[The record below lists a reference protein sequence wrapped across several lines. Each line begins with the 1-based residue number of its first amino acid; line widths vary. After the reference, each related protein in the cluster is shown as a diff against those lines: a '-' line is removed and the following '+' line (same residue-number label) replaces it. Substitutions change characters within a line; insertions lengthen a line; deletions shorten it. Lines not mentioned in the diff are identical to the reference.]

1 MPTASA
7 QPAAVLDYAPPA
19 PQDTVARR
27 LRAVVTILACML
39 LGAIAG
45 WIIDPQ
51 LYRAVG
57 FLQIEQTT
65 QPHTAN
71 EQLLDVDAVQSRQA
85 AIVAA
90 LTSPNNLNLTATRLP
105 PTITL
110 TPAEIAPRLKVQVVP
125 ESRLISVSFDDPD
138 PRTAAAVA
146 NAVMG
151 QRNPPGVTV
160 VAVAAPP
167 AKPLQ
172 NRLYFVGGS
181 AVGLLLGIAIVA
193 LRWK

>member
-1 MPTASA
+1 M
-7 QPAAVLDYAPPA
+7 V
-19 PQDTVARR
+19 
-27 LRAVVTILACML
+27 
-39 LGAIAG
+39 
-45 WIIDPQ
+45 
-51 LYRAVG
+51 
-57 FLQIEQTT
+57 E
-65 QPHTAN
+65 N
-71 EQLLDVDAVQSRQA
+71 ELLDVDAVQSRQA